1 MRVLIVYE
9 SKYGNTKKVAETIG
23 EGIIEEGNEPDVT
36 HVKEVEE
43 ETVKDY
49 DIILIGS
56 PTYVGSHAKSIK
68 KFIKS
73 LVNLPLE
80 GKSFAVFDTHMGG
93 KGGGFLRNAVK
104 KMEEQ
109 IIKTIPSL
117 KKVTSGLAVE
127 VKGFKGPIADGEL
140 PNCKNFGRKICSKTL
155 KIAPKE

>member
-1 MRVLIVYE
+1 MKVLIVYE

-23 EGIIEEGNEPDVT
+23 EGIKEEGIEPNVT

-43 ETVKDY
+43 ETIKDY
-49 DIILIGS
+49 DVIVIGS

-80 GKSFAVFDTHMGG
+80 GKSFAVFDTHLGG
-93 KGGGFLRNAVK
+93 KGGGFLRNTIK

-109 IIKTIPSL
+109 IKKTIPNL

-127 VKGFKGPIADGEL
+127 VKGIKGPIAEREL
-140 PNCKNFGRKICSKTL
+140 PNCKNFG
-155 KIAPKE
+155 KELMKKLL